1 VRPRRAA
8 GGANRTRAEARARP
22 VGDEIV
28 SRRANDRHVDSLE
41 LGRVLCVRER
51 SECEQA
57 RVIGLL
63 PVPTPALERID
74 QRGESYDR
82 YVPLLISDDTTAR
95 WLLYGTAIGA
105 VVAETIATYLGQ
117 ARRGERGPRLRG
129 LGESF
134 AATTL
139 GRSRG
144 GESADRGTKR
154 ILVWSAAIGLTAC
167 LLIAINVPSLR
178 FGANTWT
185 TLVLGLAIAWLGVLL
200 RVWAVWSLGRFFQR
214 DVMIQKDHVVWRGG
228 PYRLLRHPAYA
239 GTLISY

>member
-1 VRPRRAA
+1 
-8 GGANRTRAEARARP
+8 
-22 VGDEIV
+22 
-28 SRRANDRHVDSLE
+28 
-41 LGRVLCVRER
+41 
-51 SECEQA
+51 
-57 RVIGLL
+57 
-63 PVPTPALERID
+63 
-74 QRGESYDR
+74 
-82 YVPLLISDDTTAR
+82 VPLLISDDTTAR

-105 VVAETIATYLGQ
+105 VVAETVATYLGQ

-239 GTLISY
+239 GTLISYLGFGLAVGSWVGALVFVAVVAAGYIPRIRVEEAELTRALGDSYRDYARTTARLVPGLW

>member
-1 VRPRRAA
+1 M
-8 GGANRTRAEARARP
+8 
-22 VGDEIV
+22 
-28 SRRANDRHVDSLE
+28 
-41 LGRVLCVRER
+41 
-51 SECEQA
+51 
-57 RVIGLL
+57 
-63 PVPTPALERID
+63 
-74 QRGESYDR
+74 
-82 YVPLLISDDTTAR
+82 PLLISDNTTAR

-105 VVAETIATYLGQ
+105 VVAETVATYLGQ

-154 ILVWSAAIGLTAC
+154 ILVWSVAIGLTAC

-239 GTLISY
+239 GTLISYLGFGLAVGSWVGALVFVAVVAAGYIPRIRVEEAELTRALGDSYRDYARTTARLVPGLW

>member
-1 VRPRRAA
+1 
-8 GGANRTRAEARARP
+8 
-22 VGDEIV
+22 
-28 SRRANDRHVDSLE
+28 
-41 LGRVLCVRER
+41 
-51 SECEQA
+51 
-57 RVIGLL
+57 
-63 PVPTPALERID
+63 
-74 QRGESYDR
+74 
-82 YVPLLISDDTTAR
+82 VPLLISDDTTAR

-239 GTLISY
+239 GTLISYLGFGLAVGSWVGALVFVAVVAAGYIPRIRVEEAELTRALGDSYRDYARTTARLVPGLW

>member
-1 VRPRRAA
+1 
-8 GGANRTRAEARARP
+8 
-22 VGDEIV
+22 
-28 SRRANDRHVDSLE
+28 
-41 LGRVLCVRER
+41 
-51 SECEQA
+51 
-57 RVIGLL
+57 
-63 PVPTPALERID
+63 
-74 QRGESYDR
+74 
-82 YVPLLISDDTTAR
+82 VPLLISDDTTAR

-214 DVMIQKDHVVWRGG
+214 DVMIQNDHVVWRGG

-239 GTLISY
+239 GTLVAYFGLGLAIGSWVGALVWVAIVAAGYVPRIRVEEAELTRALGDSYRDYARTTARLVPGLW

>member
-1 VRPRRAA
+1 M
-8 GGANRTRAEARARP
+8 
-22 VGDEIV
+22 
-28 SRRANDRHVDSLE
+28 
-41 LGRVLCVRER
+41 
-51 SECEQA
+51 
-57 RVIGLL
+57 
-63 PVPTPALERID
+63 
-74 QRGESYDR
+74 
-82 YVPLLISDDTTAR
+82 PLLISDDTTAR

-105 VVAETIATYLGQ
+105 VLAETIATHLGQ
-117 ARRGERGPRLRG
+117 GRGAQRGARLRG

-154 ILVWSAAIGLTAC
+154 LLVWSAAIGLAAC
-167 LLIAINVPSLR
+167 LGIAINVPPLR

-185 TLVLGLAIAWLGVLL
+185 TFVLGITIAWLGVLL

-214 DVMIQKDHVVWRGG
+214 DVMIQNDHVVWRGG

-239 GTLISY
+239 GTLVAYFGLGLAIGSWVGALVWVAIVSAGYVPRIRVEEAELTRALGDSYRDYARSTARLVPGLW

>member
-1 VRPRRAA
+1 M
-8 GGANRTRAEARARP
+8 
-22 VGDEIV
+22 
-28 SRRANDRHVDSLE
+28 
-41 LGRVLCVRER
+41 
-51 SECEQA
+51 
-57 RVIGLL
+57 
-63 PVPTPALERID
+63 
-74 QRGESYDR
+74 
-82 YVPLLISDDTTAR
+82 PLLISDDTTAR

-228 PYRLLRHPAYA
+228 PYRLLRHPAYT
-239 GTLISY
+239 GTLISYLGFGLAIGSWVGALVFVAVVAAGYIPRIRVEEAELTRALGDSYRDYARTTARLVPGLW

>member
-1 VRPRRAA
+1 M
-8 GGANRTRAEARARP
+8 
-22 VGDEIV
+22 
-28 SRRANDRHVDSLE
+28 
-41 LGRVLCVRER
+41 
-51 SECEQA
+51 
-57 RVIGLL
+57 
-63 PVPTPALERID
+63 
-74 QRGESYDR
+74 
-82 YVPLLISDDTTAR
+82 PLLISDDTTAR

-105 VVAETIATYLGQ
+105 VVAETVATYLGQ

-154 ILVWSAAIGLTAC
+154 ILVWSVAIGLTAC

-239 GTLISY
+239 GTLISYLGFGLAVGSWVGALVFVAVVAAGYIPRIRVEEAELTRALGDSYRDYARTTARLVPGLW

>member
-1 VRPRRAA
+1 
-8 GGANRTRAEARARP
+8 
-22 VGDEIV
+22 
-28 SRRANDRHVDSLE
+28 
-41 LGRVLCVRER
+41 
-51 SECEQA
+51 
-57 RVIGLL
+57 
-63 PVPTPALERID
+63 
-74 QRGESYDR
+74 
-82 YVPLLISDDTTAR
+82 VPLLISDDTTAR

-105 VVAETIATYLGQ
+105 VVAETVATYLGQ

-154 ILVWSAAIGLTAC
+154 ILVWSVAIGLTAC

-239 GTLISY
+239 GTLISYLGFGLAVGSWVGALVFVAVVAAGYIPRIRVEEAELTRALGDSYRDYARTTARLVPGLW